1 MAGSFTVDS
10 RELVKLAWMKNAGKR
25 MNYALAYAIN
35 DTLREVQKEE
45 RARVADK
52 FTLRKPE
59 FVLREAA
66 ILRFAKPAD
75 PNMQG
80 KVFVGQ
86 KQRFILGAFERG
98 GSRRAALM
106 ESGIT
111 PRGRRAAV
119 PMKGNPAR
127 QTFAS
132 EVPSSLRFASLRL
145 KPVAP
150 NRRKR
155 RKGDVRTRVVT
166 GGGTVDETQG
176 SNTRIKGQQRTFV
189 LKRTKKQ
196 PEGGVYQR
204 FGPRRDDIRLLY
216 AFVPNQRVPKK
227 LNFEKVA
234 RSVTMQTFQRNLRE
248 QVNRSMVFHTGR
260 RS

>member
-45 RARVADK
+45 RARVSAS

-98 GSRRAALM
+98 GSRQAAM
-106 ESGIT
+106 AATGVT
-111 PRGRRAAV
+111 ARGRRAAV
-119 PMKGNPAR
+119 PLKGGPAR
-127 QTFAS
+127 RTFAS
-132 EVPSSLRFASLRL
+132 QVPKELQFTALKLREDRGRAARRRRAASDS
-145 KPVAP
+145 AS
-150 NRRKR
+150 
-155 RKGDVRTRVVT
+155 
-166 GGGTVDETQG
+166 GGTQQL
-176 SNTRIKGQQRTFV
+176 KGQQRTFV
-189 LKRTKKQ
+189 LRSTKKQ
-196 PEGGVYQR
+196 PQGGVFQR
-204 FGPRRDDIRLLY
+204 VGPKRGDIRLVY
-216 AFVPNQRVPKK
+216 AFVPNLMVPKK

-234 RSVTMQTFQRNLRE
+234 RSVTMQRFQRNLRE